1 MMNQKKIDLLKKL
14 KNLAEQGAGGEKE
27 TAQKKLK
34 QLITNMKRHIRKNKV
49 IRTIKIIEIEATLL
63 ITEVI
68 WLLLLFYCRAAGP
81 LDIVWK

>member
-1 MMNQKKIDLLKKL
+1 
-14 KNLAEQGAGGEKE
+14 
-27 TAQKKLK
+27 
-34 QLITNMKRHIRKNKV
+34 MKRHIRKNKV

-81 LDIVWK
+81 LDIVWM

>member
-1 MMNQKKIDLLKKL
+1 
-14 KNLAEQGAGGEKE
+14 
-27 TAQKKLK
+27 
-34 QLITNMKRHIRKNKV
+34 MKRHIRKNKV

-68 WLLLLFYCRAAGP
+68 WLLLLFYYRAAGP

>member
-1 MMNQKKIDLLKKL
+1 
-14 KNLAEQGAGGEKE
+14 
-27 TAQKKLK
+27 
-34 QLITNMKRHIRKNKV
+34 MKRHIRQNKV

-68 WLLLLFYCRAAGP
+68 WLLLLLYCRAEGP